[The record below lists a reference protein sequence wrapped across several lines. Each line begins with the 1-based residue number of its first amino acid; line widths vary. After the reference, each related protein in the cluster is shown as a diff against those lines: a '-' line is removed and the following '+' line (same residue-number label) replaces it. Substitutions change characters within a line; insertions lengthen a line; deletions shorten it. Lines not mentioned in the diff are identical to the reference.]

1 MSREED
7 VAAAAAR
14 LWAGRD
20 PEALLSSGARELSPG
35 TATDWGLPA
44 SAWELAGRGGAIS
57 LAGGIPDPSTLPAD
71 ALLEALGRA
80 LARDGSGALSY
91 GGGLGFEGLREQL
104 AERST
109 RELGLPATADHF
121 MLSNGSAGGI
131 AIVCAALLDR
141 GDIVVSES
149 PTFSGTM
156 RTLRGH
162 GAAIVT
168 VPVDEQG
175 CRTDALAAVL
185 ARIEAEGRRAKLIY
199 TIPNFHNPTGAS
211 LTIDRRRELVRL
223 AAGHGA
229 LLLDDDP
236 YGEIHFDEARPP
248 SLAALAGGR
257 GVITVGTFSKTIA
270 TGLRVGWVQA
280 EPELIER
287 LTRMRFDMGGSP
299 LLQRMIAGFIEDGG
313 YAAHVARMRPLY
325 ARKAEALQ
333 RGLRDYAEPYAEF
346 RGPRGGF
353 FLWVRLR
360 GGLSADAVQRE
371 ALAEGAVFPVGRA
384 FFPDHAERDG
394 DPGGGSGNDRIRL
407 AFSTASIEELE
418 EAGARIARAC
428 ERAAG

>member
-1 MSREED
+1 MVSREED

-14 LWAGRD
+14 LWADRD

-44 SAWELAGRGGAIS
+44 SAWELASRGEAIS
-57 LAGGIPDPSTLPAD
+57 LAGGIPDPSTLPAA
-71 ALLEALGRA
+71 ALREALDHA
-80 LARDGSGALSY
+80 LASDDGGALTY

-104 AERST
+104 ADRSA
-109 RELGLPATADHF
+109 RELGLPASAEHF
-121 MLSNGSAGGI
+121 MLTNGSAGGI

-162 GAAIVT
+162 GARIVT
-168 VPVDEQG
+168 VPVDEDG
-175 CRTDALAAVL
+175 CRTDALAATL
-185 ARIEAEGRRAKLIY
+185 ARLQAEGRRAKLVY
-199 TIPNFHNPTGAS
+199 AIPNFHNPTGAS
-211 LTIDRRRELVRL
+211 LTLERRRELVRL
-223 AAGHGA
+223 AAEHGA

-270 TGLRVGWVQA
+270 TGLRVGWIEA

-287 LTRMRFDMGGSP
+287 FTRMRFDMGGSP
-299 LLQRMIAGFIEDGG
+299 LLHRMIAGFIESGG
-313 YAAHVARMRPLY
+313 YGDHVGRMRPLY

-333 RGLRDYAEPYAEF
+333 RGLRQYAEPYAEF

-360 GGLSADAVQRE
+360 DGLSTDAVQRE
-371 ALAEGAVFPVGRA
+371 ALAEGVVFPVGRA
-384 FFPDHAERDG
+384 FFPDHAERDD
-394 DPGGGSGNDRIRL
+394 DPGSDYIRL
-407 AFSTASIEELE
+407 AFSTASVEELE
-418 EAGARIARAC
+418 EAAARIARAC
-428 ERAAG
+428 ERAAGG

>member
-1 MSREED
+1 MSREGD
-7 VAAAAAR
+7 VAEAAAR
-14 LWAGRD
+14 LWASRD

-44 SAWELAGRGGAIS
+44 SAWEIASRGEAIS
-57 LAGGIPDPSTLPAD
+57 LAGGIPDPATLPKA
-71 ALLEALGRA
+71 ALLEALGEA
-80 LARDGSGALSY
+80 LTSDDDGALTY
-91 GGGLGFEGLREQL
+91 GGGLGFAGLREQL

-109 RELGLPATADHF
+109 RELGLPATAEHF
-121 MLSNGSAGGI
+121 MLTNGSAGGI
-131 AIVCAALLDR
+131 ALVCAALLDR

-162 GAAIVT
+162 GARIVT
-168 VPVDEQG
+168 VPVDENG
-175 CRTDALAAVL
+175 CCTDALAEVL
-185 ARIEAEGRRAKLIY
+185 ARLEAEGRRAKLIY

-211 LTIDRRRELVRL
+211 LALERRRELVRL
-223 AAGHGA
+223 AAEHGA

-236 YGEIHFDEARPP
+236 YGEIHFEEARPP
-248 SLAALAGGR
+248 SLASLAGGR

-280 EPELIER
+280 EPQLIER
-287 LTRMRFDMGGSP
+287 FTRMRFDMGGSP
-299 LLQRMIAGFIEDGG
+299 LLHRMIAAFIESGA
-313 YAAHVARMRPLY
+313 YADHVARVRPLY

-333 RGLRDYAEPYAEF
+333 RGLREYAEPYADF
-346 RGPRGGF
+346 RSPRGGF

-384 FFPDHAERDG
+384 FFPDHAERDD

-407 AFSTASIEELE
+407 AFSTASVADLD
-418 EAGARIARAC
+418 EAASRIARAC